1 MTKLYVS
8 RVVSLAP
15 ERESVSKRM
24 KNVVIIG
31 AAGRDFHNFNT
42 IFRNNPEYQ
51 VVAFTAT
58 QIPGIEG
65 RTYPPILAGSRYP
78 KGIPIYS
85 DKELAKIIE
94 ENKVDLAVLAYSD
107 LSYNELMH
115 KASIALTA
123 GADFELHGP
132 RSTMLKSRL
141 PVVSVGAVRTGA
153 GKSTVSRRVC
163 QILKEKHRKVGVI
176 RHPMPYGDL
185 TDEVAQR
192 FASYEDLDRY
202 HCSIE
207 EREEYEPHID
217 AGFVVYAGVDYQK
230 VLNMA
235 EKESDIIVWDGGNND
250 IPFIRPDLHIAV
262 MDPLRAGDELTH
274 YPSEVNIRM
283 ANVIVINKVDTAEPK
298 NVDLVE
304 SDAKQLAPGAV
315 VVKAASEIE
324 LDSPG
329 LVKGKRVLVV
339 EDGPTVTH
347 GDMPYGVG
355 YVAAK
360 RFGAKEIVDPRPFA
374 VGIVKAI
381 FKKYTHLKLVLPTV
395 GYGDQQIRDM
405 EETIKKADCDSVVLA
420 TPADITRIIKI
431 SKPTVRVSYYLK
443 ELTKPTI
450 EDILI
455 SRKII

>member
-1 MTKLYVS
+1 
-8 RVVSLAP
+8 
-15 ERESVSKRM
+15 M
-24 KNVVIIG
+24 KKVVIIG
-31 AAGRDFHNFNT
+31 AAGRDFHNFNI

-85 DKELAKIIE
+85 DKELGRIIE

-132 RSTMLKSRL
+132 RSTMIKSKL

-163 QILKEKHRKVGVI
+163 QILNEKHRKVGVI

-207 EREEYEPHID
+207 EREEYEPHIE
-217 AGFVVYAGVDYQK
+217 AGFTVYAGVDYQK
-230 VLNMA
+230 VLDMA

-250 IPFIRPDLHIAV
+250 IPFIRPNLHIAV

-298 NVDLVE
+298 KVELVE
-304 SDAKQLAPGAV
+304 SDAKQLAPEAI
-315 VVKAASEIE
+315 VVKAASEIK
-324 LDSPG
+324 LDNQA

-347 GDMPYGVG
+347 GDLPYGVG

-374 VGIVKAI
+374 VGIVKEI
-381 FKKYTHLKLVLPTV
+381 FKKYTHLTQVLPTV
-395 GYGDQQIRDM
+395 GYGDQQVRDM
-405 EETIKKADCDSVVLA
+405 EDTIRKTDCDTVLLA
-420 TPADITRIIKI
+420 TPADIRRIIKI
-431 SKPTVRVSYYLK
+431 SKPTARVSYYLK

>member
-1 MTKLYVS
+1 MYPASPASPLERGVS
-8 RVVSLAP
+8 
-15 ERESVSKRM
+15 ERM
-24 KNVVIIG
+24 KKVVIIG
-31 AAGRDFHNFNT
+31 AAGRDFHNFN
-42 IFRNNPEYQ
+42 IVFRNNPEYQ

-58 QIPGIEG
+58 QIPGIEN
-65 RTYPPILAGSRYP
+65 RTYPPILAGSGYP
-78 KGIPIYS
+78 NGIPIYS
-85 DKELAKIIE
+85 DKELARIIE

-123 GADFELHGP
+123 GADFELQGP
-132 RSTMLKSRL
+132 RSTMIKSRL

-163 QILKEKHRKVGVI
+163 QILKGKSRKVGVI

-202 HCSIE
+202 NCSIE

-217 AGFVVYAGVDYQK
+217 AGFTVYAGVDYQK
-230 VLNMA
+230 VLTMA

-283 ANVIVINKVDTAEPK
+283 ASVIVINKVDTAEQK
-298 NVDLVE
+298 KVELVE
-304 SDAKQLAPGAV
+304 SDAKQLAPEAI
-315 VVKAASEIE
+315 VVKAASEIKV
-324 LDSPG
+324 DNPSI
-329 LVKGKRVLVV
+329 VKGKRVLVV

-347 GDMPYGVG
+347 GDMAYGVG
-355 YVAAK
+355 FVAAK

-374 VGIVKAI
+374 VGIVKEI
-381 FKKYTHLKLVLPTV
+381 FKKYSHLTQVLPTV

-405 EETIKKADCDSVVLA
+405 EDTIKKADCDTVILA
-420 TPADITRIIKI
+420 TPADIRRIIKI

-443 ELTKPTI
+443 ELTKPSL
-450 EDILI
+450 EDILV
-455 SRKII
+455 SRKIV

>member
-8 RVVSLAP
+8 RNVSLA
-15 ERESVSKRM
+15 RIKESVSEPM
-24 KNVVIIG
+24 KKVVIIG
-31 AAGRDFHNFNT
+31 AAGRDFHNFN
-42 IFRNNPEYQ
+42 IIYRNDPEYQ

-65 RTYPPILAGSRYP
+65 RTYPPILSGSRYP
-78 KGIPIYS
+78 KGIPIYAER
-85 DKELAKIIE
+85 ELARIIQ
-94 ENKVDLAVLAYSD
+94 ENNVDLAVLAYSD

-132 RSTMLKSRL
+132 RSTMIRSKL

-163 QILKEKHRKVGVI
+163 QILKAKGKKLGVI

-192 FASYEDLDRY
+192 FSSYEDLDRY
-202 HCSIE
+202 NCSIE

-217 AGFVVYAGVDYQK
+217 AGFTVYAGVDYQK
-230 VLNMA
+230 ILAMA

-250 IPFIRPDLHIAV
+250 IPFIQPNLHIAV

-283 ANVIVINKVDTAEPK
+283 ANVIVINKVDTAEPR

-304 SDAKQLAPGAV
+304 SDAKQLAPSAM
-315 VVKAASEIE
+315 VVKAASEIK
-324 LDSPG
+324 LDHPDMI
-329 LVKGKRVLVV
+329 KGKRVLVV

-360 RFGAKEIVDPRPFA
+360 RFGAKEIVDPRPYA
-374 VGIVKAI
+374 VGIVKEI
-381 FKKYTHLKLVLPTV
+381 FKKYTHLTQVLPTV
-395 GYGDQQIRDM
+395 GYGNQQIRDM
-405 EETIKKADCDSVVLA
+405 EETIRKADCDTVVLA
-420 TPADITRIIKI
+420 TPADIRRILKI

-443 ELTKPTI
+443 ELTKPDI
-450 EDILI
+450 EGILI

>member
-1 MTKLYVS
+1 LTKLYVS
-8 RVVSLAP
+8 RVGRVAP
-15 ERESVSKRM
+15 VRESVPDPM
-24 KNVVIIG
+24 KKVVIIG
-31 AAGRDFHNFNT
+31 AAGRDFHNFNI

-65 RTYPPILAGSRYP
+65 RTYPPILAGSRYT

-85 DKELAKIIE
+85 DKELARIIE

-123 GADFELHGP
+123 GADFQLHGP
-132 RSTMLKSRL
+132 RSTMIKSKL

-163 QILKEKHRKVGVI
+163 QILKEKRRKVGVI

-217 AGFVVYAGVDYQK
+217 AGFIVYAGVDYQK

-298 NVDLVE
+298 KVELVE
-304 SDAKQLAPGAV
+304 SDAKQLAPEAI
-315 VVKAASEIE
+315 VVKAASEIK
-324 LDSPG
+324 LDNPSM
-329 LVKGKRVLVV
+329 VKGKRVLVV
-339 EDGPTVTH
+339 EDGPTVIH
-347 GDMPYGVG
+347 GDLAYGVG

-360 RFGAKEIVDPRPFA
+360 KFGAKEIIDPRPFA
-374 VGIVKAI
+374 AGIVKEI
-381 FKKYTHLKLVLPTV
+381 FKKYAHLTQVLPTV

-405 EETIKKADCDSVVLA
+405 EETIRKADCDTVVLA
-420 TPADITRIIKI
+420 TPADIRRIIKI

-443 ELTKPTI
+443 ELTKPSL
-450 EDILI
+450 EDILV
-455 SRKII
+455 SRKMV